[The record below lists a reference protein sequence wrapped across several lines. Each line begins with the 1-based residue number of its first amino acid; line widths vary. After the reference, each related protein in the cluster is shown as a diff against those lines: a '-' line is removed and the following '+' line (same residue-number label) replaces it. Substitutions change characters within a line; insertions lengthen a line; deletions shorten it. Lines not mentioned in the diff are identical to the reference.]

1 MSVEKPASVENRR
14 YLAQIKLP
22 GWHQQ
27 ALATAEALVIGVG
40 GLGTPAALYLAAMG
54 IGRLVLADPDTVAE
68 ENLHRQPLYT
78 PDTIGR
84 PKVEVL
90 SDFLLRLRPDLHIE
104 CYSEWVD
111 ERFLSEVG
119 ARAEIWIDG
128 TDNLQSRLAIDSAAI
143 ALRKPWVYGAIFQ
156 WEGQVALIEGVAYTE
171 LFGRGI
177 EAPSCAE
184 AGVLGALPGIIGSWQ
199 AALAAQYLSDRFSTP
214 INRLFR
220 IDLRIGETHT
230 FWLPAPS
237 IPETLDLSFAQART
251 LPDAYWIDIRTD
263 NTSPLPFPAEQKN
276 WYDWDNWI
284 LPASPI
290 ILLCDAG
297 NRSRQ
302 IAYALRKKTG
312 RKDIF
317 SLKDGM
323 LAIRSNIQS

>member
-1 MSVEKPASVENRR
+1 MNAVKPASVESRR
-14 YLAQIKLP
+14 YLPQTKLP
-22 GWHQQ
+22 GWQQ
-27 ALATAEALVIGVG
+27 EALAAAEALVIGVG

-54 IGRLVLADPDTVAE
+54 IGRLVLADPDIVAE

-78 PDTIGR
+78 PDAIGR

-90 SDFLLRLRPDLHIE
+90 SDFLLRLRPDLHIA
-104 CYSEWVD
+104 CHTQWVD
-111 ERFLSEVG
+111 EHFLYEVG
-119 ARAEIWIDG
+119 ARADIWIDG

-156 WEGQVALIEGVAYTE
+156 WEGQVALLEAVSYAEIFGKGTEG
-171 LFGRGI
+171 
-177 EAPSCAE
+177 PSCAE

-199 AALAAQYLSDRFSTP
+199 AALAAQCLSDRLSAP

-220 IDLRIGETHT
+220 IDLRTGETHT
-230 FWLPAPS
+230 FWLPAQSAPMAL
-237 IPETLDLSFAQART
+237 ELSFAQACS
-251 LPDAYWIDIRTD
+251 LSHAQWIDIRTED
-263 NTSPLPFPAEQKN
+263 TAPLPMPVERKN
-276 WYDWDNWI
+276 WYDWDSWT
-284 LPASPI
+284 LPSTPV

-312 RKDIF
+312 REDIF
-317 SLKDGM
+317 SLKGGM